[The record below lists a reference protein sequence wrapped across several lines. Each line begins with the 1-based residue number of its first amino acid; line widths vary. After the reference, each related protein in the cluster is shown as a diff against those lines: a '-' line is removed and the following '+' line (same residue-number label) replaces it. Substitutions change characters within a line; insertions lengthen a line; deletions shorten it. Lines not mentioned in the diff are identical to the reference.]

1 MDEQRKWNGGRFI
14 KSGHWK
20 WAVPVVVVIIGL
32 VAVGFAT
39 RGTSSSSRANGLC
52 NDKFT
57 QMESS
62 GTMAAMLKE
71 HQNMME
77 QMRAGVPPQMLQLV
91 DKDPMWKSMRSGDFT
106 RMMQD
111 QQQQIDRMFGSP
123 STCGAP

>member
-1 MDEQRKWNGGRFI
+1 MSEKREWNGGRFI

-20 WAVPVVVVIIGL
+20 WVVPLVIVIIGV

-39 RGTSSSSRANGLC
+39 RGTSSNSRASGLC

-57 QMESS
+57 QMEHR
-62 GTMAAMLKE
+62 GTMATMLKE

-77 QMRAGVPPQMLQLV
+77 QMRASVSPQMLQLM
-91 DKDPMWKSMRSGDFT
+91 DKDPMWKSMRSGEFT
-106 RMMQD
+106 QMMQD
-111 QQQQIDRMFGSP
+111 QQQQIDRMLGSA